1 MFTSSI
7 VPMVGLGMVS
17 LERVLPMVL
26 GSNIGTTF
34 TGILAA
40 LSVPSNLKISLQI
53 ALCHTLFNISAILVW
68 YPIPILRQAPI
79 KLAQFLGNTSA
90 EYRWFA
96 IFYMILVFLIT
107 PTIVFGLSVAG
118 M

>member
-1 MFTSSI
+1 
-7 VPMVGLGMVS
+7 MVGLGMVS

-40 LSVPSNLKISLQI
+40 MSLSSNLKIGLQI
-53 ALCHTLFNISAILVW
+53 ALCHTIFNVSAILVW
-68 YPIPILRQAPI
+68 YPLPPLRQGPI
-79 KLAQFLGNTSA
+79 RMAQLLGDTSA
-90 EYRWFA
+90 DYRWFA
-96 IFYMILVFLIT
+96 VFYMILVFILVPILI
-107 PTIVFGLSVAG
+107 FSLSVAG